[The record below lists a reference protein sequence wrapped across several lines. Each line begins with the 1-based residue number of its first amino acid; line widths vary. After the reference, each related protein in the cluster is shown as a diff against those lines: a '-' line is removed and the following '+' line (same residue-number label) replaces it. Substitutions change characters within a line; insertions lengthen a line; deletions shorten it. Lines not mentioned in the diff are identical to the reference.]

1 MYTSFAI
8 VYTISFAYIH
18 LFPSLPLCLL
28 YLQDGA
34 VADLNVI
41 GVHEFVKSLAETK
54 NEEDG
59 MDIDMNYESDSENT
73 LSTSQNLY
81 RPSLPTNS
89 QKGFE
94 RALEALAAEPEPDT
108 EEEEEEEDDV
118 SVYVGMHFS
127 FDMGIVSFANRSISF
142 IYHSIRTSY
151 VTERREVE
159 CRRRTT

>member
-34 VADLNVI
+34 AADLNEI
-41 GVHEFVKSLAETK
+41 GPFGFVKSLAETE

-94 RALEALAAEPEPDT
+94 RALEAVAAEPESD
-108 EEEEEEEDDV
+108 EEEEEEDV
-118 SVYVGMHFS
+118 SVCVGIGMHFS

-142 IYHSIRTSY
+142 IYHSIRTIY
-151 VTERREVE
+151 VTERRGVE
-159 CRRRTT
+159 C

>member
-1 MYTSFAI
+1 M
-8 VYTISFAYIH
+8 
-18 LFPSLPLCLL
+18 
-28 YLQDGA
+28 
-34 VADLNVI
+34 NEI
-41 GVHEFVKSLAETK
+41 GPFGFVKSLAETE

-94 RALEALAAEPEPDT
+94 RALEAVAAEPESDYD
-108 EEEEEEEDDV
+108 EEEEEDDV
-118 SVYVGMHFS
+118 SGMHFS

-151 VTERREVE
+151 VTE
-159 CRRRTT
+159 